1 MKNTK
6 IPDEIYGDPVKMFN
20 YEEKPEEEDK
30 GISHGADDLRRKI
43 KARGG
48 ELKPEDFLSG

>member
-1 MKNTK
+1 MKNTQ

-20 YEEKPEEEDK
+20 YEEKKAEGEK
-30 GISHGADDLRRKI
+30 RVSHGSDDLKKKM

-48 ELKPEDFLSG
+48 ELKPEDFLS